1 MERKELNKTLRNM
14 AAGIGACAPVVSEW
28 KDEDDA
34 DTLLDRYIRTLDFA
48 IDKDFPPLDFIVE
61 NFDIADLHKHN
72 NFINEVVQLK
82 DADHGIYVFLG
93 SCSGSVRANGLKAVT
108 LFIRHNSRIDVM
120 AGDGAR
126 VQVRLCEKGSCT
138 ETMDGISR
146 ISVLKKK

>member
-1 MERKELNKTLRNM
+1 MTEKELSLTLRDM
-14 AAGIGACAPVVSEW
+14 AVAIGACEQIMNQW
-28 KDEDDA
+28 KDSDDA

-61 NFDIADLHKHN
+61 NFEIADLHKHN
-72 NFINEVVQLK
+72 IFINEVVQLK

-126 VQVRLCEKGSCT
+126 GQGRLCEKGSCT